1 MYKLVS
7 ATPTSS
13 CLQTNLF
20 LLPQLVLSALLVTV
34 VVARPGYLDA
44 GGPLLHSYAAPAIIH
59 EPALAKVGA
68 IVKTIPTAVSHQ
80 SISQVHSSAHI
91 VQPILAPIVKSYA
104 APIIKTYAAPVLHT
118 SVLSPW
124 GSHGWES
131 AW

>member
-1 MYKLVS
+1 MPRPPRFHQS
-7 ATPTSS
+7 
-13 CLQTNLF
+13 Q
-20 LLPQLVLSALLVTV
+20 LLPLLIPHSFLQVVLSALLAV
-34 VVARPGYLDA
+34 VVARPGYLEA
-44 GGPLLHSYAAPAIIH
+44 GPLLHSYAAPAIIH

-91 VQPILAPIVKSYA
+91 VQPILAPVLKSYA
-104 APIIKTYAAPVLHT
+104 APIIKTYAAPALHT
-118 SVLSPW
+118 SILSPW